1 MTSAALPP
9 ARVLGIDVGGTSMKA
24 AFYPVLADGR
34 LGEPEH
40 AERRATP
47 PDAGA
52 ADVLGDF
59 AADLIA
65 AHGPVDAVGVGAPG
79 IVDDVAGVAEF
90 SVAPQWAD
98 LPLRAL
104 LTERL
109 AGTPVALG
117 HDVRLGGLAEG
128 RIGAARGSRDY
139 LFVALGTGVGGML
152 CLDGIPRLGPHH
164 RAGEIGHVVVDPAG
178 DSCGCGQRGCVETL
192 ASATGIRRRY
202 GTAISAYEVAQLAA
216 AGDARAREVWSQAVD
231 ALAVALVGAIT
242 LLDLDVIVVGGG
254 VAKAGEQLLGPLRA
268 EIEGRL
274 TFQRPPRLV
283 QAELGDEAAVA
294 GAALIA
300 LDLLAGRAAHHA
312 THRDSKHAANH
323 AASHSAHRT
332 ETEDLIS

>member
-1 MTSAALPP
+1 MTSAALSP

-24 AFYPVLADGR
+24 AFHTVRADGR

-47 PDAGA
+47 PDAAA
-52 ADVLGDF
+52 ADALGDF

-65 AHGPVDAVGVGAPG
+65 AHGPVDAVGVGVPG
-79 IVDDVAGVAEF
+79 IVDDVAGVAEY

-109 AGTPVALG
+109 AGMPVALG

-152 CLDGIPRLGPHH
+152 CLDGVPRLGPHH
-164 RAGEIGHVVVDPAG
+164 RAGEIGHVIVDPTG
-178 DSCGCGQRGCVETL
+178 DPCGCGQRGCLETL
-192 ASATGIRRRY
+192 ASATGITRRF
-202 GTAISAYEVAQLAA
+202 GTAISAHEVAQLAA
-216 AGDARAREVWSQAVD
+216 AGDSRAREVWSDAVQG
-231 ALAVALVGAIT
+231 LATALVGAIT

-268 EIEGRL
+268 EIDARL

-283 QAELGDEAAVA
+283 RAELGDEAAVA

-300 LDLLAGRAAHHA
+300 LDLLADSPTDLPTHA
-312 THRDSKHAANH
+312 PNPR
-323 AASHSAHRT
+323 
-332 ETEDLIS
+332 I

>member
-1 MTSAALPP
+1 MTSAAHAP

-24 AFYPVLADGR
+24 AFRTVQADGR

-47 PDAGA
+47 PDAAA

-59 AADLIA
+59 AADLLA
-65 AHGPVDAVGVGAPG
+65 AHGPVDAVGVGVPG
-79 IVDDVAGVAEF
+79 IVDDVAGVAEY

-109 AGTPVALG
+109 AGIPVALG

-152 CLDGIPRLGPHH
+152 CLDGVPRLGPHH
-164 RAGEIGHVVVDPAG
+164 RAGEIGHVIVDPAG
-178 DSCGCGQRGCVETL
+178 DPCGCGQRGCLETI
-192 ASATGIRRRY
+192 ASATGIKQRF
-202 GTAISAYEVAQLAA
+202 GTGISAHEVAQLAA
-216 AGDARAREVWSQAVD
+216 AGDPRAGEVWSDAVQGLAT
-231 ALAVALVGAIT
+231 ALTGAIT

-254 VAKAGEQLLGPLRA
+254 VAKAGEQLLAPLRA
-268 EIEGRL
+268 EIDARL

-300 LDLLAGRAAHHA
+300 LDLLAERPTDRPRHA
-312 THRDSKHAANH
+312 PNSR
-323 AASHSAHRT
+323 
-332 ETEDLIS
+332 I